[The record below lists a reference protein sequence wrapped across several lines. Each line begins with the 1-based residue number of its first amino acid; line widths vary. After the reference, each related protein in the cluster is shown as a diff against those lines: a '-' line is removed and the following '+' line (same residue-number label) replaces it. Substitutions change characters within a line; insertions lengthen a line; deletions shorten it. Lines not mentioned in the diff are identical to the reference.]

1 MADTQKTSKSSK
13 QTKTTTSKTSKSK
26 ASPVTVAAP
35 EASPEPSVVIPAP
48 QVSRA
53 RCRRRG

>member
-13 QTKTTTSKTSKSK
+13 KTKTTTSK